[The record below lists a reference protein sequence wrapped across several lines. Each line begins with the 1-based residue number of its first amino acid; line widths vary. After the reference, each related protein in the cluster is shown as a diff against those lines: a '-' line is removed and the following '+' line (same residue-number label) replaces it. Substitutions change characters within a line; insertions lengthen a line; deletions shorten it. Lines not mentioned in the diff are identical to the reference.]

1 MIGIIIHPGTV
12 PTTEEVEFDSDM
24 LSAETLLECQRT
36 DHCYIKELE
45 VHGYKLRLFYSNTFK
60 DTDMSNPLASLMC
73 SQTIKGNALLIDSD
87 KNIAK
92 RELEAILKLIQ
103 NP

>member
-1 MIGIIIHPGTV
+1 
-12 PTTEEVEFDSDM
+12 
-24 LSAETLLECQRT
+24 
-36 DHCYIKELE
+36 
-45 VHGYKLRLFYSNTFK
+45 
-60 DTDMSNPLASLMC
+60 MC